1 MGGGASSQ
9 GGLEELITTTYM
21 IGRAIAA
28 VTFPGLFRIYDFHSP
43 LAPKLKNASKSFSF
57 FAADSDEDENDNDY
71 NNYVNPS
78 QYEHFFNVVVGEDT
92 VYLENPLFV
101 NECGWQALHTC
112 CMSFLTVNA
121 GIALIDE
128 TVKQGGSLDL
138 KTFVGPGTFNKG
150 WSPLQMAAA
159 YGVEPLVE
167 KLIKEG
173 ANVNTTNSY
182 GSTPLL
188 DACHRGFTQIVQYLV
203 NGGANIEY
211 IPSSDD
217 MESSPF
223 LASPP
228 HCALGEASRCGFF
241 RIVEILI
248 NAGANKDQSNF
259 LGWTPLHEACFYN
272 RTETVKVLLLAG
284 ANASI
289 RTKRGALPYHLA
301 GLQLIRQMLIDIGG
315 PSAVPSAD
323 DIIDTI
329 AILRELTGSD
339 MSMMSSMDD
348 DNQYQIILNNG
359 FEDDDNEI
367 MINSNQQF
375 LSLQNEYENS
385 SQEKSTDPSISK
397 KLIQTPE
404 NKSKNDSKLLH
415 SGDYLGDLPSLN
427 KTNTGNFNNDRE
439 LNKALEGNEMADRL
453 FKADDKNMKKK
464 KKNRNKDVPTD
475 MPVEFLCQLSHKPM
489 TEPVKSIYGNIFEK
503 GTIINW
509 IKQQG
514 HICPLTGAP
523 LSESDLKS
531 QDELGN
537 KIRSWILKKSMENEI
552 QTTQNIAS
560 PDSNNNNNSNNNE
573 ESKKNKVNDDL
584 YDF

>member
-43 LAPKLKNASKSFSF
+43 LAPKLKNATKSFSF
-57 FAADSDEDENDNDY
+57 FAADSDEDDYDNDN
-71 NNYVNPS
+71 NNDIDPS
-78 QYEHFFNVVVGEDT
+78 QYAHFFNVVVGEDT
-92 VYLENPLFV
+92 VYLEDPLFI

-138 KTFVGPGTFNKG
+138 KTYVGPGTFNKG

-188 DACHRGFTQIVQYLV
+188 DACHRGFTQIVQFLV
-203 NGGANIEY
+203 NGGANISY

-241 RIVEILI
+241 RIVEILL
-248 NAGANKDQSNF
+248 NAGANKDQCNF

-272 RTETVKVLLLAG
+272 RTETVKILLLAG

-301 GLQLIRQMLIDIGG
+301 GLQLIRQMLTDIGG
-315 PSAVPSAD
+315 PSAVPNAD

-339 MSMMSSMDD
+339 VSMMSSMDD

-359 FEDDDNEI
+359 FDDDNEI
-367 MINSNQQF
+367 LDNTSSQF
-375 LSLQNEYENS
+375 LSLDNDFPSS
-385 SQEKSTDPSISK
+385 SQEKSSEIIHK
-397 KLIQTPE
+397 KINQTPE
-404 NKSKNDSKLLH
+404 NKGKNDSKLLH
-415 SGDYLGDLPSLN
+415 SGDRLGDLPSLN
-427 KTNTGNFNNDRE
+427 KTNTGNFNDRE

-464 KKNRNKDVPTD
+464 KKNKNKDVPPD
-475 MPVEFLCQLSHKPM
+475 MPTEFLCQLSQKPM
-489 TEPVKSIYGNIFEK
+489 TEPVKSIYGNIYEK
-503 GTIINW
+503 GTIVSW

-523 LSESDLKS
+523 LSESDLKP

-537 KIRSWILKKSMENEI
+537 KIRAWILKKSMEGENQI
-552 QTTQNIAS
+552 TSIS
-560 PDSNNNNNSNNNE
+560 PDNNSNTINNNNE
-573 ESKKNKVNDDL
+573 ESKKTKVSDDL

>member
-43 LAPKLKNASKSFSF
+43 LAPKLKNATKSFSF
-57 FAADSDEDENDNDY
+57 FAAESDEDDDDYNDN
-71 NNYVNPS
+71 NNDVDPS
-78 QYEHFFNVVVGEDT
+78 QYAHFFSVVVGEDT

-138 KTFVGPGTFNKG
+138 KTYVGPGTFNKG
-150 WSPLQMAAA
+150 WSPLQMAAS

-173 ANVNTTNSY
+173 ANVNTTNSF

-203 NGGANIEY
+203 NGGANISY

-241 RIVEILI
+241 RIVEILL
-248 NAGANKDQSNF
+248 NAGASKDQCNF

-272 RTETVKVLLLAG
+272 RTETVKILLLAG

-301 GLQLIRQMLIDIGG
+301 GLQLIRQMLTDIGG
-315 PSAVPSAD
+315 PGAVPNAG

-339 MSMMSSMDD
+339 VSMMSSIDD

-359 FEDDDNEI
+359 FDNDNELL
-367 MINSNQQF
+367 NNTSDQF
-375 LSLQNEYENS
+375 LSLHDEYQSS
-385 SQEKSTDPSISK
+385 SQEKCSDATNK
-397 KLIQTPE
+397 QNNRTPE
-404 NKSKNDSKLLH
+404 NKVKNDSKLLH
-415 SGDYLGDLPSLN
+415 SGDHLGDLPSLN
-427 KTNTGNFNNDRE
+427 KTSTRNFDDRE
-439 LNKALEGNEMADRL
+439 LNKALEGNEIADRL
-453 FKADDKNMKKK
+453 FKADDKNTNKK
-464 KKNRNKDVPTD
+464 KKNRNKDVPPD
-475 MPVEFLCQLSHKPM
+475 MPTEFLCQLSQKPM
-489 TEPVKSIYGNIFEK
+489 TEPVKSIYGNVYEK
-503 GTIINW
+503 GTIVTW

-523 LSESDLKS
+523 LSESDLKP

-537 KIRSWILKKSMENEI
+537 KIRSWILKKSMEGENQVTSI
-552 QTTQNIAS
+552 S
-560 PDSNNNNNSNNNE
+560 PDNNSSNNNNNYNE
-573 ESKKNKVNDDL
+573 ESKKTKVNDDL